1 MVIAMEHMPS
11 IKSSEIV
18 YTIRKEGTCPHHAF
32 SGETMNEKKE
42 TITAIGGAVRAD
54 FFFDDFDSHQNE
66 TSTCKNDCHKSHRMV
81 VNPRYHTQP
90 VPYSMNQYANEDF
103 LRNRK
108 PKKMIEFSCLKLSF
122 IIILSTAIG
131 FGTAALIFY
140 ITVSSCSIN
149 TSSIPNTLET
159 TESST
164 LQPGY
169 NFSWGTQVTQL
180 STSQEPT
187 TMAQKS
193 EQLHTK
199 LSFQRASKSGWLRL
213 WPFFASIRIRK
224 NFGSIQ

>member
-1 MVIAMEHMPS
+1 
-11 IKSSEIV
+11 
-18 YTIRKEGTCPHHAF
+18 
-32 SGETMNEKKE
+32 
-42 TITAIGGAVRAD
+42 
-54 FFFDDFDSHQNE
+54 
-66 TSTCKNDCHKSHRMV
+66 MV

-193 EQLHTK
+193 EQLPNK
-199 LSFQRASKSGWLRL
+199 LSFQRVFDLGHFSLQNQTE
-213 WPFFASIRIRK
+213 RISVRSNQRK
-224 NFGSIQ
+224 ETK

>member
-1 MVIAMEHMPS
+1 MVIAMELMPS
-11 IKSSEIV
+11 IKSSERNII
-18 YTIRKEGTCPHHAF
+18 YTRNKKTTESVVQTVSSCVKISLNFLLHF
-32 SGETMNEKKE
+32 S
-42 TITAIGGAVRAD
+42 
-54 FFFDDFDSHQNE
+54 DDFNSHQNE
-66 TSTCKNDCHKSHRMV
+66 TNKNDKHKSHRMV
-81 VNPRYHTQP
+81 ANPRYHTQP

-199 LSFQRASKSGWLRL
+199 LSFQRASESGWLRL
-213 WPFFASIRIRK
+213 RPFFASIRIRK